1 VPGGPFQVTG
11 AVAAQELQLVQFG
24 LEHLGRGGGRAA
36 AQPGQSR
43 DPEIGI
49 DIEQAVQLPRPR
61 RRQQRGKAAVGLRTG
76 RVPGGRDAAGQRV
89 RRRPDDP
96 LGAQPVAGQLQRYA
110 RHVVLQRPGQQELV
124 QQFAHAGGAPA
135 PAQPGQHLRPM
146 LTPSPALPAAVPGE
160 QTGRAG
166 GVEAQRL
173 RQPGA
178 RGVRAAGQVVGYPAQ
193 PRQCAQLGRDA
204 RNYDQMIKYATALRL
219 QTAEAHQ
226 MLRRFTRGGPKH
238 PAYQAIEELGRVI
251 RTIFIC
257 DYLSDEE
264 LRREIHEGLNVVE
277 NFHSAGKDIFYG
289 KAGDLTGG
297 DREHVEVSALA
308 LHLVQAA
315 IAYLNTQMI
324 QIVLRDPKWRKK
336 LTGADRRGL
345 SALFWT
351 HLNLYGKLELDMST
365 HLDLG
370 LDQTIDIPS

>member
-1 VPGGPFQVTG
+1 
-11 AVAAQELQLVQFG
+11 
-24 LEHLGRGGGRAA
+24 
-36 AQPGQSR
+36 
-43 DPEIGI
+43 
-49 DIEQAVQLPRPR
+49 
-61 RRQQRGKAAVGLRTG
+61 
-76 RVPGGRDAAGQRV
+76 
-89 RRRPDDP
+89 
-96 LGAQPVAGQLQRYA
+96 
-110 RHVVLQRPGQQELV
+110 
-124 QQFAHAGGAPA
+124 
-135 PAQPGQHLRPM
+135 
-146 LTPSPALPAAVPGE
+146 
-160 QTGRAG
+160 
-166 GVEAQRL
+166 
-173 RQPGA
+173 
-178 RGVRAAGQVVGYPAQ
+178 
-193 PRQCAQLGRDA
+193 
-204 RNYDQMIKYATALRL
+204 MIKYATALRL